1 MLYGTKRQRGD
12 WSFRLMLYGGLNILS
27 SKFKQCLLCYDVV
40 PNFFIC
46 IISDPTGSTTKRIPW
61 SEKEV
66 SIIGNYSILTTHL
79 PT

>member
-1 MLYGTKRQRGD
+1 MMLYLT
-12 WSFRLMLYGGLNILS
+12 SLFVLS
-27 SKFKQCLLCYDVV
+27 VILCYDVV

-46 IISDPTGSTTKRIPW
+46 IISDPTGVNHKRIRF
-61 SEKEV
+61 SDKEV